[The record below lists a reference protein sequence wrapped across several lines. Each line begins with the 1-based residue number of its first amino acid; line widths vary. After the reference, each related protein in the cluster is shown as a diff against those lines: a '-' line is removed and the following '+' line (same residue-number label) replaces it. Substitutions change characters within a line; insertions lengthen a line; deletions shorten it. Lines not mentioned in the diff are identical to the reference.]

1 MKKIVALLL
10 CVALAFCFA
19 ACGKEQGTE
28 TKDNSVLIE
37 AIDSGKIPEMDI
49 AVGQAVDTVEV
60 KEEHSHQD
68 EEVPGYSFVEA
79 GEHPYFLNQTAFAY
93 YNSSKKSSGIAA
105 VLSIKEAFGFQ
116 CNSFVTPDEIKS
128 TFSGT
133 EFIEEKVDSTD
144 MTIMPFMMEST
155 EKLVFKKDSREIRF
169 YITDDQLIAVCMI
182 DTAIW

>member
-10 CVALAFCFA
+10 CVALMFSFA
-19 ACGKEQGTE
+19 ACGKEAGTE

-37 AIDSGKIPEMDI
+37 ALDSGKIPEMDI
-49 AVGQAVDTVEV
+49 SVGQAVDTIQV

-68 EEVPGYSFVEA
+68 EEEPGYALVEE
-79 GEHPYFLNQTAFAY
+79 GNHPYFLNQTAFAY
-93 YNSSKKSSGIAA
+93 YNAAKKDSGIAA

-116 CNSFVTPDEIKS
+116 CNSFVTPEDIKS
-128 TFSGT
+128 TFSGA
-133 EFIEEKVDSTD
+133 EFMEEKVDSTD
-144 MTIMPFMMEST
+144 MTIMPFMMETT

-182 DTAIW
+182 DIAIW